1 MSRRGFTLVELIV
14 GVILTG
20 IVGTTIFFLLTSS
33 QRAYQ
38 MQTERTRLNNSTR
51 ATVAILP
58 AELRELN
65 AADTLE
71 SDILEMTATSV
82 AFKAMRGLFFVC
94 QQPTGAGPNGTVVL
108 WRNPVYGLR
117 TDIDETRDSV
127 LIFAEGDASTR
138 TDNYWIHANVNGA
151 PATGTACPGGG
162 ASITLTLNRAE
173 PGGSMGDIGLG
184 APLRTYEVVRL
195 STYTDGLG
203 DLWLGGQRYTKG
215 GPGYGTIQPLLGPLA
230 ASGLQ
235 LTYLDQFGATTAIA
249 AQVAQIGVVVI
260 GQTAAPIQ
268 TPGGLVRAV
277 DTLITSVALR
287 NNLK

>member
-14 GVILTG
+14 GVILSG
-20 IVGTTIFFLLTSS
+20 IVGTTIFFLLTNS

-94 QQPTGAGPNGTVVL
+94 QQPTGSGPNGTVVL
-108 WRNPVYGLR
+108 WRSPVYGLR
-117 TDIDETRDSV
+117 TDIDENRDSV

-138 TDNYWIHANVNGA
+138 TDNYWLHANVNGA
-151 PATGTACPGGG
+151 PTTGTACPGGA
-162 ASITLTLNRAE
+162 ASITLTLNGAE

-215 GPGYGTIQPLLGPLA
+215 AGYGTIQPLLGPLA

-235 LTYLDQFGATTAIA
+235 LTYLDQFGVTTTDEEE
-249 AQVAQIGVVVI
+249 VAQIGVVVI

-268 TPGGLVRAV
+268 TPGGLVRGV
-277 DTLITSVALR
+277 DTLITAVALR
-287 NNLK
+287 NNIR